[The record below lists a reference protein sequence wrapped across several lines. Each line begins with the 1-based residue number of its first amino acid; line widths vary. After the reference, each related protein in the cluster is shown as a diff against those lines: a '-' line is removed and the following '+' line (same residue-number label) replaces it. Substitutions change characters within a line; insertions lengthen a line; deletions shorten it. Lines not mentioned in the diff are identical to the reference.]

1 MRVALNLEQLLQHPP
16 GGIGRYTAEL
26 ARLLPLGD
34 GTGEPIELVTFVA
47 RHRRSA
53 IARAVSNF
61 GLVGIDPIRSP
72 LPRPLLYDAWHLL
85 GIPSVQS
92 MHSSLRALD
101 VVHAP
106 SVAVPPRSEAALVVT
121 VHDAAT
127 VLLPETFPRRGLIF
141 HRRGM
146 LAAHKRADLVI
157 VSTHAAAEEVVAHSE
172 LTMEQI
178 RIVPHGTAQT
188 VAGDGVVQ
196 AARSTAGLA
205 GHPYVLW
212 VGTREPRKNLTALL
226 DAFQAVVRAKDLPH
240 RLAIV
245 GPKGWLHA
253 DGDERRHAE
262 ALGDR
267 VRFLGPV
274 RADRLVALY
283 RGADLLAFPSLHEG
297 FGLPVVEAMAQE
309 TAVLCSDIP
318 VLREVGGGA
327 ARYENPTDPE
337 AWGAALVELLRD
349 DTARAELARA
359 GKVRAA
365 DFAPERF
372 VANTLAVYREAIE
385 RRRSS

>member
-26 ARLLPLGD
+26 ARLLPQWDGD
-34 GTGEPIELVTFVA
+34 DDAIELVPFVA
-47 RHRRSA
+47 RHRRSS
-53 IARAVSNF
+53 IARAVAMF
-61 GLVGIDPIRSP
+61 GLVGLEPVRSA
-72 LPRPLLYDAWHLL
+72 LPRPLLYDSWHLL

-92 MHSSLRALD
+92 MSPSLRGID
-101 VVHAP
+101 IVHAP
-106 SVAVPPRSEAALVVT
+106 SVAVPPKSEAALVVT

-127 VLLPETFPRRGLIF
+127 ELLPETFPRRGLVF

-146 LAAHKRADLVI
+146 QAAHRRADLVI
-157 VSTHAAAEEVVAHSE
+157 VSTVAAAEEVVAHSE
-172 LTMEQI
+172 LTMDQI
-178 RIVPHGTAQT
+178 RVVHHGTSQV
-188 VAGDGVVQ
+188 VAGAGFVR
-196 AARSTAGLA
+196 AARSTAGL
-205 GHPYVLW
+205 GDRPYVLW

-226 DAFQAVVRAKDLPH
+226 QAFQAVVRAKDLPH

-245 GPKGWLHA
+245 GPKGWLHT
-253 DGDERRHAE
+253 DDDERRHVE

-318 VLREVGGGA
+318 VLREVGGDA
-327 ARYENPTDPE
+327 ARYANPTDAG
-337 AWGAALVELLRD
+337 AWSENLVELLRD
-349 DTARAELARA
+349 DDARAAIARA
-359 GKVRAA
+359 GKIRAA
-365 DFAPERF
+365 EFSPEKF
-372 VANTLAVYREAIE
+372 VAKTLAVYREAIAL
-385 RRRSS
+385 RRG

>member
-26 ARLLPLGD
+26 ARLLPRAESD
-34 GTGEPIELVTFVA
+34 GEAVELVPFVA
-47 RHRRSA
+47 RHRSSSV
-53 IARAVSNF
+53 ARAVAAF
-61 GLVGIDPIRSP
+61 GLVGLEPVRFP
-72 LPRPLLYDAWHLL
+72 LPRPVLYDSWFLL
-85 GIPSVQS
+85 GMPSLQS
-92 MHSSLRALD
+92 MHRSLRGLD

-127 VLLPETFPRRGLIF
+127 ELLPETFPRRGLVF

-146 LAAHKRADLVI
+146 QAAHRRADLVI
-157 VSTHAAAEEVVAHSE
+157 VSTAAAAAEVVAHSP
-172 LTMEQI
+172 LTMDQI
-178 RIVPHGTAQT
+178 RIVPHGTPQV
-188 VAGDGVVQ
+188 VAGAGVVR
-196 AARSTAGLA
+196 AARSTAGL
-205 GHPYVLW
+205 GDRPYVLW

-226 DAFQAVVRAKDLPH
+226 EAFQAVVRTQDLPH

-245 GPKGWLHA
+245 GPKGWLHT
-253 DGDERRHAE
+253 DEAERGHAE

-274 RADRLVALY
+274 RADRLVSLY

-309 TAVLCSDIP
+309 TAVVCSDIP
-318 VLREVGGGA
+318 VLREVGGTA
-327 ARYENPTDPE
+327 AHYVNPTEPE
-337 AWGAALVELLRD
+337 AWGEALVELLRD
-349 DTARAELARA
+349 DGARRELARA

-365 DFAPERF
+365 EFSPERF

-385 RRRSS
+385 LRASR

>member
-26 ARLLPLGD
+26 ARLLPRPP
-34 GTGEPIELVTFVA
+34 GEDEAIELLPFVA
-47 RHRRSA
+47 FHRRGA
-53 IARAVSNF
+53 IDRAVANF
-61 GLVGIDPIRSP
+61 GLVGIDPIRFP
-72 LPRPLLYDAWHLL
+72 LPRPVLYDAWHLL
-85 GIPSVQS
+85 GRPSLRS
-92 MHSSLRALD
+92 MHAALGDVD

-106 SVAVPPRSEAALVVT
+106 SVAVPPRGEAALVVT

-127 VLLPETFPRRGLIF
+127 ELLPETFPRRGLVF

-146 LAAHKRADLVI
+146 RAAHRRADLVI
-157 VSTHAAAEEVVAHSE
+157 VSTVAAAEEVVDHSE

-178 RIVPHGTAQT
+178 RIVPHGTSQA
-188 VAGDGVVQ
+188 VAG
-196 AARSTAGLA
+196 SGLVRA
-205 GHPYVLW
+205 TLANVGLGDQPYVLW

-226 DAFQAVVRAKDLPH
+226 DAFGAVVRTHDLPH
-240 RLAIV
+240 QLAIV

-253 DGDERRHAE
+253 DGDERRRAE

-267 VRFLGPV
+267 VQFLGPV

-309 TAVLCSDIP
+309 TAVVCADIP

-327 ARYENPTDPE
+327 AHYVDPTDHDALGE
-337 AWGAALVELLRD
+337 ALVELLRD
-349 DTARAELARA
+349 DGARAALARA
-359 GKVRAA
+359 GKNRAA
-365 DFAPERF
+365 TFAPERF
-372 VANTLAVYREAIE
+372 VENTLAVYREAIE
-385 RRRSS
+385 LRRSS